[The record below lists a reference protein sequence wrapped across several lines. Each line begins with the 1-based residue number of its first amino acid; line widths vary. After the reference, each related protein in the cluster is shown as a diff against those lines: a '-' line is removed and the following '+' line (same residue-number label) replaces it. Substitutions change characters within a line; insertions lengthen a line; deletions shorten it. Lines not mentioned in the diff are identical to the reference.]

1 MGLYKVESQF
11 RVVEAEVK
19 SGGREQG
26 SRRKGF
32 ALVILCLYVQSQN
45 KQVS

>member
-32 ALVILCLYVQSQN
+32 ALVIKTKRYHDR
-45 KQVS
+45 KP